1 MPIEIKKSQN
11 PVKYEDA
18 ISFMED
24 RLKDINLK
32 KVDDLI
38 WVLEHNHI
46 YTSGTSYNENEIIDK
61 SINIIKT
68 NRGGKITY
76 HGPGQLICYFV
87 IDLKK
92 GKKDIRKFIS
102 VIEKSIIETLS
113 LYDIETFAD
122 KENIGIWYNDNSTI
136 KKVAAI
142 GVRVSKWIA
151 YHGFSININN
161 DLKKYDAIIP
171 CGIKDKGITN
181 LKQIKNQNY
190 DDLENKLKDFFKK
203 YDPKFKDKEENQ
215 EDI

>member
-1 MPIEIKKSQN
+1 MTIEIKKSQN
-11 PVKYEDA
+11 PVKYNEA

-24 RLKDINLK
+24 RLRDIDLK

-38 WVLEHNHI
+38 WVLEHDHI

-102 VIEKSIIETLS
+102 VIEKSIIETLK
-113 LYDIETFAD
+113 LYNIETFAD

-181 LKQIKNQNY
+181 LKQIKDQNY
-190 DDLENKLKDFFKK
+190 DELENKLIEIFKTNLK
-203 YDPKFKDKEENQ
+203 NLIF
-215 EDI
+215 

>member
-38 WVLEHNHI
+38 WILEHDHI
-46 YTSGTSYNENEIIDK
+46 YTSGTSYKENEIIDK

-102 VIEKSIIETLS
+102 VIEKSIIETLN

-181 LKQIKNQNY
+181 LKQIKDQNY
-190 DDLENKLKDFFKK
+190 DELENKLIEIFKTNLK
-203 YDPKFKDKEENQ
+203 NLIF
-215 EDI
+215 